1 MFSSDCHILVY
12 SILAVQKQL
21 CYNLTMSEMVKLV
34 VFVPETHADIVRKT
48 MGEAG
53 AGVVGHYGFSSFSV
67 KGTGRFKPE
76 KGAHPTIGQVGRM
89 EEVSEE
95 RIETVCEKK
104 DLEKIIQAIKA
115 VHPYEEVA
123 LDVYPL
129 VLNPQETTKK

>member
-1 MFSSDCHILVY
+1 
-12 SILAVQKQL
+12 
-21 CYNLTMSEMVKLV
+21 MSEMVKLV
-34 VFVPETHADIVRKT
+34 VFVPETHADMVRKA

-53 AGVVGHYGFSSFSV
+53 AGVVGHYSFCSFSV

-76 KGAHPTIGQVGRM
+76 KGAHPAIGQIGKL

-104 DLEKIIQAIKA
+104 DLEKIIKAIKS
-115 VHPYEEVA
+115 VHPYEEIA

-129 VLNPQETTKK
+129 VLNPQLTTKKRSHSRK